1 MNLQDITISLYLL
14 IILGVVVFQF
24 CLLFGAPWGEYTQG
38 GQNIG
43 TLPASGRVAAALSIP
58 ILIFMAASMTTL
70 IGLGPHLQSWTLYV
84 TVCLQG
90 LTAIANWITQSR
102 KERFLWGTITTIA
115 FLLVSY
121 VAFSS

>member
-1 MNLQDITISLYLL
+1 MNLQEITISIYLL

-24 CLLFGAPWGEYTQG
+24 CFLFGAPLGEYTQG

-43 TLPASGRVAAALSIP
+43 TLPASGRVTAALSIP

-70 IGLGPHLQSWTLYV
+70 IGLGPNLQSWTLYV
-84 TVCLQG
+84 TLCLQW

-102 KERFLWGTITTIA
+102 KERFLWGPITTVA